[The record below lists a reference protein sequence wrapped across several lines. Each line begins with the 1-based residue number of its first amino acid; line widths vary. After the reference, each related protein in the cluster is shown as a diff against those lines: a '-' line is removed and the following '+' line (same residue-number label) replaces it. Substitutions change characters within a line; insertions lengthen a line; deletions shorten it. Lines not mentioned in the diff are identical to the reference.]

1 MATATTN
8 AAQGSLAQFLSTR
21 RGEDVIHV
29 ALPVKLSADVRG
41 ISPEWTCTYELTPK
55 DVRMMRTP
63 SVKSVGQE
71 IWLQRNNRRA
81 KFRVTWISEP
91 EGNQCR
97 AQCLED
103 RPIWDDDIVGRL
115 RR

>member
-1 MATATTN
+1 MAAATTT
-8 AAQGSLAQFLSTR
+8 APSGSLAQFLNTR

-29 ALPVKLSADVRG
+29 AIPVKLSGDARG
-41 ISPEWTCTYELTPK
+41 LSPEWTCTYEVTPK
-55 DVRMMRTP
+55 DVRLNRTP

-81 KFRVTWISEP
+81 RFRITWINEA
-91 EGNQCR
+91 EAQFR

-103 RPIWDDDIVGRL
+103 KPIWDDDVVGRL